1 MSHLLSLRHYR
12 DEVIAHSH
20 EHAQV
25 VINLSGSLDVEVRDG
40 VARLTEGGAIAGST
54 LTMAQAVQYA
64 VAVGGLP
71 LADVVRAATATPA
84 ATLGLDRVGALAP
97 GNYADLVVLD
107 ASLGVQRV
115 MRHGT
120 WVR

>member
-1 MSHLLSLRHYR
+1 MHDGDYVL
-12 DEVIAHSH
+12 
-20 EHAQV
+20 
-25 VINLSGSLDVEVRDG
+25 GSLDVEVRDG

-64 VAVGGLP
+64 VAVVGLP